1 MTRPSTFVPVKP
13 STRRTPTS
21 RGVTDFLRDHD
32 KMASL
37 MPSITRMAA
46 LQRDCAAAL
55 PTMFNLCAVLQFE
68 AGNLVLSVPNAALA
82 SKLKQQLPKLTAIL
96 QQRGWQVSAIRLKLQ
111 VGPGLDKP
119 VAQKQLKLPDA
130 AVTSISLL
138 CTNLEPTPR
147 NAALCAALERIV
159 SRPRE

>member
-21 RGVTDFLRDHD
+21 KGVADFLRDHD

-55 PTMFNLCAVLQFE
+55 PTMFMYCAVLQFE

-82 SKLKQQLPKLTAIL
+82 SKLKQQLPKLTAVL
-96 QQRGWQVSAIRLKLQ
+96 QQRGWQVSAIRLKVQ
-111 VGPGLDKP
+111 VGASLDHAAP
-119 VAQKQLKLPDA
+119 VKKLSLPDQ
-130 AVTSISLL
+130 AVSALAQLETK
-138 CTNLEPTPR
+138 LEPTPR
-147 NAALCAALERIV
+147 NADLLNAISKLV
-159 SRPRE
+159 NRPRR